1 MKAKPNQTNLPGRH
15 LEVDARVGN
24 ALIEV
29 KFGVDALRTIRTS
42 LMQVAYSVGEDP
54 SAHGYVVLADS
65 PITKERL
72 RKEWERAAAVLRD
85 DVLHRLTIC
94 LHSEGRIS
102 GIPRD
107 PDVETQRI
115 LSNVVEAERGRM
127 NTTRTDYSFVVQ
139 KILLHR
145 WLTSGEPVTSEWLAR
160 TAGCSYPAVARALSS
175 LGSLVERR
183 SDRRVVLRWFPK
195 EGFARL
201 LAVADRARSTARFAD
216 HSGQPRSP
224 ESHLRRLEKLNPPG
238 LAIGGVLGA
247 RHYFPELDLVG
258 TPRLDLSFH
267 SPGRRMDLQFLER
280 LDPAL
285 KRVADPLAPAN
296 VVVHAVSHAD
306 TLFAPRDGGL
316 AWADPVECL
325 FDLHEARLDAQ
336 ASQFLARL
344 QTRGKAQT
352 VVRKL
357 LDED

>member
-1 MKAKPNQTNLPGRH
+1 MKAKPNQTNLAGRH
-15 LEVDARVGN
+15 LEVDARIGN

-72 RKEWERAAAVLRD
+72 RKEWERAAAVLRN

-145 WLTSGEPVTSEWLAR
+145 
-160 TAGCSYPAVARALSS
+160 S
-175 LGSLVERR
+175 LRR
-183 SDRRVVLRWFPK
+183 SLRP
-195 EGFARL
+195 ATL
-201 LAVADRARSTARFAD
+201 
-216 HSGQPRSP
+216 PRISSSP
-224 ESHLRRLEKLNPPG
+224 P
-238 LAIGGVLGA
+238 
-247 RHYFPELDLVG
+247 
-258 TPRLDLSFH
+258 
-267 SPGRRMDLQFLER
+267 
-280 LDPAL
+280 
-285 KRVADPLAPAN
+285 
-296 VVVHAVSHAD
+296 
-306 TLFAPRDGGL
+306 
-316 AWADPVECL
+316 
-325 FDLHEARLDAQ
+325 
-336 ASQFLARL
+336 
-344 QTRGKAQT
+344 
-352 VVRKL
+352 
-357 LDED
+357 